1 MPPSPIH
8 PAHVQAATA
17 YHAQYQGRRL
27 LIRHQNQLI
36 CDHSSLN
43 TATDLPLP
51 IASGTKSLA
60 GILAVTALADGFL
73 HLDEPVAHT
82 LTEWTNHPLKSSI
95 TTRHLLQLTSG
106 LSHTGKAGH
115 TPDSHTALHTEPA
128 AQPNQRFLYNSTPF
142 QAFVEFA
149 RRKLAVVCPDPLDY
163 LYGRVFDP
171 LGLQPGQWRR
181 TSDGWPDFSS
191 GLSIA
196 AQEWAKLGEWIRQDG
211 QWEHREIIPAHCL
224 QECFTGSDQNP
235 AYGLGWWLNTPLPQS
250 SKIHLKQSTL
260 GLEDLHS
267 EPAVPSDLVYAAGAG
282 KQRLYISREHELVIV
297 RQADGIPEALASGER
312 SPFSDREFF
321 RILLTGR
328 PAFEPLSTNI

>member
-1 MPPSPIH
+1 MPLHPIQPNPLH
-8 PAHVQAATA
+8 AATQ
-17 YHAQYQGRRL
+17 YHAQHQGRRL
-27 LIRHQNQLI
+27 LIRQQNKLLS
-36 CDHSSLN
+36 DHLSPN
-43 TATDLPLP
+43 TTANLPLP

-82 LTEWTNHPLKSSI
+82 LTEWTNHPLKSHI

-106 LSHTGKAGH
+106 LPHTGKAGH

-128 AQPNQRFLYNSTPF
+128 CPPNQRFLYNSTPF
-142 QAFVEFA
+142 QAFLEFA

-171 LGLQPGQWRR
+171 LDLQPGRWRR

-196 AQEWAKLGEWIRQDG
+196 AQEWAKLGEWIRQNG
-211 QWEHREIIPAHCL
+211 LWEQREIIPPHCL
-224 QECFTGSDQNP
+224 RECFVGSDQNP

-250 SKIHLKQSTL
+250 SKLHLKQSTL

-282 KQRLYISREHELVIV
+282 KQRLYISQQQELVIV

-321 RILLTGR
+321 RLLFNGQ
-328 PAFEPLSTNI
+328 